1 MYSLIPVCRQGAAT
15 QLNEEQEDSTHMFA
29 STQPSSR
36 RNRRRMIGG
45 FAAVAAATLV
55 LTACSSGGG
64 GGEATPEGGGEL
76 TMWTR
81 AATQIQSQAFVDA
94 YNASHDTQVKLTI
107 IPTDDYQT
115 KIGAAA
121 GSKSLPDI
129 FASDVVFAPN
139 YTSQGLYLDITDRIA
154 ALPFAADI
162 AQSHIEVGTV
172 DGKSYVVP
180 HTMDLSVMF
189 YNKDLYTQAGL
200 DPEKPPTTLA
210 EFDEQARAIDALGD
224 DISGTFFG
232 GNCGG
237 CMVFTGFPWIWGA
250 GGEVMNAEGTE
261 SDLASADA
269 QSFYEVYRGLATDGI
284 AGPGTKDETGATW
297 VAPFA
302 EGNIG
307 IMPMP
312 STMLGSMPDYTGV
325 SAIPGIDGGEST
337 FVGGDSIGISA
348 TSKNADA
355 AWDFLSWTLGDEAQI
370 EVLAK
375 NGDVVARTDLA
386 SNKYSEKDPRVVTI
400 NEVAGKGTT
409 PYSLNFGAAFNDPNG
424 PWLVLF
430 RNQVFGDA
438 GSLEKDN
445 DALNAVLAG

>member
-1 MYSLIPVCRQGAAT
+1 MFPSTLAATGRTRRQLTRGAA
-15 QLNEEQEDSTHMFA
+15 
-29 STQPSSR
+29 
-36 RNRRRMIGG
+36 I
-45 FAAVAAATLV
+45 FAALALT
-55 LTACSSGGG
+55 LTACSTGGDQG
-64 GGEATPEGGGEL
+64 DTGDKSADL

-94 YNASHDTQVKLTI
+94 YNASHDTKVKLTV

-121 GSKSLPDI
+121 GSKSLPDL

-139 YTSQGLYLDITDRIA
+139 YTSQGLYLDLTDRIN
-154 ALPFAADI
+154 ALPFAQDL

-172 DGKSYVVP
+172 DGKKYVVP
-180 HTMDLSVMF
+180 HTMDLSVLF
-189 YNKDLYTQAGL
+189 YNKDLYVQAGL
-200 DPEKPPTTLA
+200 DPDKPPTTLA
-210 EFDEQARAIDALGD
+210 EFDQQARAIDALGGD
-224 DISGTFFG
+224 VSGTYFG

-250 GGEVMNAEGTE
+250 GEDVMNEDGTE
-261 SDLASADA
+261 SFLGGDEAKAVYA
-269 QSFYEVYRGLATDGI
+269 VYRGLAADGI

-297 VAPFA
+297 VAPFPD
-302 EGNIG
+302 GNIG
-307 IMPMP
+307 VMPMP
-312 STMLGSMPDYTGV
+312 STMLGSMPATTGV
-325 SAIPGIDGGEST
+325 AAIPGVDGGEST

-348 TSKNADA
+348 TSKNPDA
-355 AWDFLSWTLGDEAQI
+355 AWDFLAWTLGDEAQV

-400 NEVAGKGTT
+400 NEVAGAGKT
-409 PYSLNFGAAFNDPNG
+409 PFSLNFGAAFNDPNG
-424 PWLVLF
+424 PWLTLF

-438 GSLEKDN
+438 DSLDADN
-445 DALNAVLAG
+445 DARTNVLAG